1 MFTTSMGPWATTFF
15 AGATMLIS
23 IPTGVKIF
31 NWISTVWGGRIK
43 FTTASLF
50 ALSFVAMFTF
60 GGLSGVMHS
69 SAPIDSQ
76 HHDTYFVVA
85 HFHYVL
91 YGGAVMGIFGGIFFW
106 FPKVF
111 GRMLN
116 ETLGKIQFWIY
127 MVGFNMTF
135 FPMHILGVQ
144 GMPRRNYTY
153 APDLGWNFWNFFVSM
168 VHS

>member
-69 SAPIDSQ
+69 SAPIDS
-76 HHDTYFVVA
+76 HTTIHT
-85 HFHYVL
+85 
-91 YGGAVMGIFGGIFFW
+91 
-106 FPKVF
+106 
-111 GRMLN
+111 
-116 ETLGKIQFWIY
+116 
-127 MVGFNMTF
+127 
-135 FPMHILGVQ
+135 
-144 GMPRRNYTY
+144 
-153 APDLGWNFWNFFVSM
+153 S
-168 VHS
+168 